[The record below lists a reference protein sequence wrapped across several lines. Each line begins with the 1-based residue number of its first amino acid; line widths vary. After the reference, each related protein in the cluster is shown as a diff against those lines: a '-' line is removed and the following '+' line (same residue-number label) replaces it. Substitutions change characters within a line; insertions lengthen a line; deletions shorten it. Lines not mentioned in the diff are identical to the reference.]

1 MNTLIDESP
10 YVTSTTYLGVAGVI
24 KLFSARTF
32 CRLYR
37 AEKAQ
42 GPYGFRVFV
51 SCTAGKISADD
62 AVSNSHFSG
71 WKAAHRA
78 APYLDGFLVHGKRG
92 TSFYG
97 LLDACALARL
107 CRASGFKIL
116 SAGHVKELAY
126 VVAKRQVKGKMEAR
140 T

>member
-1 MNTLIDESP
+1 MASAYSCLAP
-10 YVTSTTYLGVAGVI
+10 QGRFLLTT
-24 KLFSARTF
+24 
-32 CRLYR
+32 
-37 AEKAQ
+37 Q
-42 GPYGFRVFV
+42 FR
-51 SCTAGKISADD
+51 
-62 AVSNSHFSG
+62 NSHFSG